1 MESAPASTAPKLS
14 VLALVLT
21 VVVALL
27 NVGDVVLHVA
37 IDQVEPL
44 RVTGNAVV
52 VVAALGMPMVAAL
65 RAPAVPITAAA
76 VNLVLNTVFIAVFG
90 IGPLGAVLIALT
102 TVLLAAIAIVIRPS
116 ASR

>member
-1 MESAPASTAPKLS
+1 MEPAPARTAPKLG

-21 VVVALL
+21 VVVALI

-52 VVAALGMPMVAAL
+52 IVAAIGMLVVAAMRRPVT
-65 RAPAVPITAAA
+65 PIVAAA
-76 VNLVLNTVFIAVFG
+76 VNLVLNGVFIVMFG
-90 IGPLGAVLIALT
+90 IGWLGAVLIAVT
-102 TVLLAAIAIVIRPS
+102 TVLLAAIAIVVRRS
-116 ASR
+116 TAR